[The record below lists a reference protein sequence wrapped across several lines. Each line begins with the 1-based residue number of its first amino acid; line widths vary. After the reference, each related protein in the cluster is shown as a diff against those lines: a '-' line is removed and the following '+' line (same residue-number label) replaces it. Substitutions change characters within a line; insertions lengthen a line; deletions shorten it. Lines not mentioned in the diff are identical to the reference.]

1 VTDFPAHLF
10 PKLADEGY
18 SITSPTSTSYNCVAW
33 AAGEDH
39 RWWEPDPMAVYY
51 WPEGLAREDTLDS
64 YVQALKSLAYEIC
77 EGWSYEAGFDK
88 VAIYVD
94 ETGQAVHVAR
104 QLKNGRW
111 TSKMTY
117 FEDIEHATPE
127 SLTGDVYTRV
137 PVVMRRREGR

>member
-1 VTDFPAHLF
+1 VTDFAERFF

-18 SITSPTSTSYNCVAW
+18 AITSETSTRYNCVAW
-33 AAGEDH
+33 AVGEDH
-39 RWWEPDPMAVYY
+39 RWWEPDPMSVYY
-51 WPEGLAREDTLDS
+51 WPSGVEREDTLDS
-64 YVQALKSLAYEIC
+64 YVQAFRAVGFQECADS
-77 EGWSYEAGFDK
+77 SREAGFEK

-94 ETGQAVHVAR
+94 ETGLAVHAAR
-104 QLKNGRW
+104 QLPSGRW

-137 PVVMRRREGR
+137 AIVMRRASH